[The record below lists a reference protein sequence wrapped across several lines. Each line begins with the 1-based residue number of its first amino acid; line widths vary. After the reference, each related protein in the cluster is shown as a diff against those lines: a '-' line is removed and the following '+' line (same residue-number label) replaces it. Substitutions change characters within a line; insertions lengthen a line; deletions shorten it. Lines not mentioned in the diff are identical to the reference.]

1 MLPYLLIIGMIIAGG
16 FAASYS
22 VSMSQEA
29 AQPSKA
35 SHAASY
41 AEVSG
46 KEVQRVIK
54 WAEYVAARDAAK
66 QGLDGAVKEEFMRQR
81 VESELASY
89 LNERGVYSFEVLVDA
104 EASAKRSGSETY
116 IRYGRYTVVVDTG
129 EDQSAP
135 PTVSAPSEPAIHPK
149 PPVVQPPTTP
159 LKPPMVLPRPVIGI
173 PEQPVIGTP
182 VCAQVV
188 SYCYRCSEEVVAK
201 DSCQKE
207 ALEAQGYRCY
217 SAPLDWAT
225 RIWVATSTCV
235 P

>member
-46 KEVQRVIK
+46 KEMQRVIR

-66 QGLDGAVKEEFMRQR
+66 QGLDGAAKEEFMRRR

-89 LNERGVYSFEVLVDA
+89 LNERGVYSFEVLVTS
-104 EASAKRSGSETY
+104 EASAKRSGRETY
-116 IRYGRYTVVVDTG
+116 IRYGRYTIVVDN
-129 EDQSAP
+129 
-135 PTVSAPSEPAIHPK
+135 SEPPPEPSQDEKK
-149 PPVVQPPTTP
+149 PRHGHTTNMS
-159 LKPPMVLPRPVIGI
+159 K
-173 PEQPVIGTP
+173 
-182 VCAQVV
+182 
-188 SYCYRCSEEVVAK
+188 
-201 DSCQKE
+201 
-207 ALEAQGYRCY
+207 
-217 SAPLDWAT
+217 
-225 RIWVATSTCV
+225 
-235 P
+235 